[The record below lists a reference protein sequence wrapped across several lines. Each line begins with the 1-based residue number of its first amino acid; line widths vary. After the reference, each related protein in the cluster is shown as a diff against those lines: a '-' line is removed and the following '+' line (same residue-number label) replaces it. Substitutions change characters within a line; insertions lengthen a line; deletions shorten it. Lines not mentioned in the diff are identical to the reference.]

1 MINSRSIKQER
12 HVTLMGEKKSL
23 VKLQSKC
30 EVNLLYLQEVVCG
43 VVDWINVSR
52 DRDHWRPLKIKVA
65 VFPET

>member
-1 MINSRSIKQER
+1 
-12 HVTLMGEKKSL
+12 MGEKKSL